1 MFSVGI
7 FWEELSRALAVLF
20 FAWFVFDTIHDRNTE
35 ILAALI
41 GLQYSFI
48 FLVSRRLEYFGLS
61 AFSLFGRTV
70 SYIRKMPYD
79 NVLREEVGLTTRGR
93 HLYLNVLFAALLEL
107 LCVYRL
113 IASLI
118 GHGWRETSD
127 PIHEFIETPLVE
139 AIQNGLR

>member
-1 MFSVGI
+1 MFSILTFLGRTVAGI
-7 FWEELSRALAVLF
+7 AVLL
-20 FAWFVFDTIHDRNTE
+20 FAWFVFDNIHDRNTE

-41 GLQYSFI
+41 GIQYSFI
-48 FLVSRRLEYFGLS
+48 FLISRRLEYFGLS

-79 NVLREEVGLTTRGR
+79 HVLREEVGLSTRGR

-113 IASLI
+113 LSSLI
-118 GHGWRETSD
+118 GQGWRETSD
-127 PIHEFIETPLVE
+127 PIHELIETPLIQ